1 MSTNYSAD
9 KVHSITSSFAPY
21 MSIRHH
27 FQTWAQNYIFMWWSV
42 LNIMPVNHITCRVIL
57 QQLTCCK
64 QFCGCCIP
72 WGQLIQPVCHVNSYA
87 VTDPVEVAALPLAA
101 GITFILYVWVLGIP
115 NPVTFHLRPSA
126 AICTFPSELPTK
138 TLKCTSFQLLLWP
151 QTEYVF
157 VPQYLLKLKV
167 HSHIHNS
174 LQIFPIPS

>member
-1 MSTNYSAD
+1 MTSHLDMGTKLHFYVVVCSEYNACEPHNMPSDSTTANMLQILLWLLHPMGTA
-9 KVHSITSSFAPY
+9 
-21 MSIRHH
+21 
-27 FQTWAQNYIFMWWSV
+27 
-42 LNIMPVNHITCRVIL
+42 HIS
-57 QQLTCCK
+57 
-64 QFCGCCIP
+64 
-72 WGQLIQPVCHVNSYA
+72 CHVNSYA

-115 NPVTFHLRPSA
+115 NPVTFHLGPSA

-174 LQIFPIPS
+174 LQVFPIPS